1 MRKLI
6 LGLITVISLSA
17 VAFAQSADAKA
28 KAEQI
33 LKQARAAIGD
43 EKKLKELQSL
53 SATGTARQTFGEM
66 QMEND
71 IEIEVL
77 MPDKVRK
84 TSNSQ
89 RGTETQT
96 FNGADFWR
104 DFVPAMGGG
113 PGGGG
118 GFGGRIG
125 GGPGGGGGMVMI
137 GGPGG
142 PGGPGGANSPIASF
156 MQLQQ
161 RREFYQ
167 IMLGWLLIAPTS
179 AQVEFSF
186 IGEAPGPEGSKLD
199 VLDGKGANGFN
210 VRLYFDQQT
219 HQLIGLSYKAK
230 QLRAMMGGGRGPG
243 GPGGGQGGQRQQ
255 QGAQAGQPGQG
266 GQRQQQGAQ
275 AGQPGQPGQPGQAGQ
290 PVQGGQQ
297 VQRIEIS
304 PEERERRAKEFQ
316 ERFDKAPEADY
327 RWAFAEYKNVG
338 GLNLPHVLTKM
349 EGNTPNEEWK
359 ISKFKINPKISPDKF
374 VRKERPQGAN

>member
-1 MRKLI
+1 LNRVDDFLGRIEMRKLI
-6 LGLITVISLSA
+6 LALITVISLSA
-17 VAFAQSADAKA
+17 VGLAQNADAKA

-66 QMEND
+66 QFESD
-71 IEIEVL
+71 IEIELL

-84 TSNSQ
+84 ITNSQ
-89 RGTETQT
+89 RGTDTLT

-118 GFGGRIG
+118 GGFGGRMG
-125 GGPGGGGGMVMI
+125 GLGGGGGMVII

-142 PGGPGGANSPIASF
+142 PGGPGGANSPMAAF
-156 MQLQQ
+156 AQLQQ

-167 IMLGWLLIAPTS
+167 IMLGWLLTAPAS
-179 AQVEFSF
+179 AQVEFAF
-186 IGEAPGPEGSKLD
+186 LGEAPGPEGSKLN
-199 VLDGKGANGFN
+199 VLEGKGANGFN

-230 QLRAMMGGGRGPG
+230 QLRGMMGGGRGP
-243 GPGGGQGGQRQQ
+243 GGQGGQRQQ
-255 QGAQAGQPGQG
+255 QGAQPAQPGQG
-266 GQRQQQGAQ
+266 GQRPQQGAQ
-275 AGQPGQPGQPGQAGQ
+275 AGQPG
-290 PVQGGQQ
+290 QGGQQ

-304 PEERERRAKEFQ
+304 PEERERRMKEFQ
-316 ERFDKAPEADY
+316 ERFEKAPEVDY
-327 RWAFAEYKNVG
+327 RWAFAEYKSVG

-359 ISKFKINPKISPDKF
+359 ISKFKINAKISPDKF
-374 VRKERPQGAN
+374 VRKEKPQGAN

>member
-6 LGLITVISLSA
+6 LALITVISLSA
-17 VAFAQSADAKA
+17 VALAQSADAKA

-43 EKKLKELQSL
+43 EKKLKELQAL
-53 SATGTARQTFGEM
+53 SATGAARQTFGDM
-66 QMEND
+66 QFESEL
-71 IEIEVL
+71 EIELL

-84 TSNSQ
+84 TTNNQ
-89 RGTETQT
+89 RGTETLT
-96 FNGADFWR
+96 FSGADFWR

-118 GFGGRIG
+118 GFVIRQG
-125 GGPGGGGGMVMI
+125 GGPGGP
-137 GGPGG
+137 GGPGGFGG
-142 PGGPGGANSPIASF
+142 PGGPGGANSPMAAF

-167 IMLGWLLIAPTS
+167 IMLGWLLITPAS
-179 AQVEFSF
+179 AQVEFAF
-186 IGEAPGPEGSKLD
+186 IGEAPGPEGSKLN

-230 QLRAMMGGGRGPG
+230 QLRGMMGGGRGPGGPGG

-255 QGAQAGQPGQG
+255 QGAQAGQPGQPG
-266 GQRQQQGAQ
+266 Q
-275 AGQPGQPGQPGQAGQ
+275 AGQPGQGGQ
-290 PVQGGQQ
+290 PVQR
-297 VQRIEIS
+297 VEIS
-304 PEERERRAKEFQ
+304 PEERERRMKEAQ
-316 ERFDKAPEADY
+316 ERFDKAPEVDY
-327 RWAFAEYKNVG
+327 RWAFTEYKSVG

-359 ISKFKINPKISPDKF
+359 ISKFKINPKLAPEKF
-374 VRKERPQGAN
+374 VKKERPQGAN